1 MMETVEVFVSDE
13 GKWQKK
19 SAGVCCSALLLAPV
33 SALANGVCG
42 GQTRGLIF
50 VAGRSDA
57 GAKNG
62 SVCLSRCL
70 SVCLSAS
77 CRLCLTAVLQLKV
90 DEWPGKPH

>member
-1 MMETVEVFVSDE
+1 MMEKVEMFVSDE

-19 SAGVCCSALLLAPV
+19 SAGVCWSALLLAPV

-57 GAKNG
+57 GAKMG
-62 SVCLSRCL
+62 LLSVPLPVRL
-70 SVCLSAS
+70 SVC
-77 CRLCLTAVLQLKV
+77 VLPPV
-90 DEWPGKPH
+90 SHCCPPA